1 MSKQYRRLCA
11 CDTSIPSFAYPGET
25 IATHCA
31 LCKTDTMVGL
41 YKKCIC
47 GLKQPCF
54 DYPGIKTAKYCV
66 SCKLE
71 NMVNVKDIL
80 CQCNKSQPS
89 YNFPSE
95 TKAICC
101 KECKQPEMININEKR
116 KCVCGQSRPL
126 FNFSGEEKPKY
137 CASCR
142 LPDMVNI
149 VNRRCFC
156 KKSVPTFNLSGETIA
171 KYCASCK
178 LPEMINVRDKKCL
191 CNSAL
196 PSYNLPHEKTPIC
209 CIKCKTPDMIN
220 PKEQKRKCHCGKSRA
235 SFNYPNESKP
245 THCASCK
252 ESNMVDII
260 HKRCECGKFIPSF
273 NYEYE
278 TTAICCSECKK
289 EDMVNVIDKRCP
301 GISGS
306 ICPYDRFGN
315 IKYRNYCAECFRREF
330 PLDPITFQI
339 RSKTKEIAVRDF
351 INSVF
356 EGFVH
361 DQTLETTHCDCTIRR
376 RIDHRKL
383 IGNTLLAIETDEN
396 QHNTYDKMDEDTRY
410 DDLYMAHSGK
420 WIYIRFNPDKYID
433 KKGTSKNPTIAT
445 RLETLQR
452 EIEKQIIRIE
462 TEQNTELIERIYLYF
477 DGYDVSTAFQTSL
490 RNFTDLRSYKFSSN

>member
-1 MSKQYRRLCA
+1 
-11 CDTSIPSFAYPGET
+11 
-25 IATHCA
+25 
-31 LCKTDTMVGL
+31 MVGL

-54 DYPGIKTAKYCV
+54 DFPGIKTAKYCV

-71 NMVNVKDIL
+71 NMVNVKDRL
-80 CQCNKSQPS
+80 CQCNTTQPS

-101 KECKQPEMININEKR
+101 KKCKQPDMINIKEKR
-116 KCVCGQSRPL
+116 KCVCGKSRPL
-126 FNFSGEEKPKY
+126 FHYSGEEKPKY

-142 LPDMVNI
+142 LPDMI
-149 VNRRCFC
+149 DIINRRCFC
-156 KKSVPTFNLSGETIA
+156 QKSVPIFNLTGETIA

-178 LPEMINVRDKKCL
+178 LPGMINVRDKRCQ

-220 PKEQKRKCHCGKSRA
+220 SKDQKRKCHCGKSRA

-245 THCASCK
+245 THCAECK
-252 ESNMVDII
+252 EFNMVDII
-260 HKRCECGKFIPSF
+260 HKRCECGKFIPLF
-273 NYEYE
+273 NYTNE

-289 EDMVNVIDKRCP
+289 EGMTNIIDKRCP

-306 ICPYDRFGN
+306 ACPYDRFGN

-356 EGFVH
+356 EGFIH

-396 QHNTYDKMDEDTRY
+396 QHKTYDSMDEETRY

-433 KKGTSKNPTIAT
+433 KNGTTKNPNIAT
-445 RLETLQR
+445 RLETLQH

-477 DGYDVSTAFQTSL
+477 DGY
-490 RNFTDLRSYKFSSN
+490 N